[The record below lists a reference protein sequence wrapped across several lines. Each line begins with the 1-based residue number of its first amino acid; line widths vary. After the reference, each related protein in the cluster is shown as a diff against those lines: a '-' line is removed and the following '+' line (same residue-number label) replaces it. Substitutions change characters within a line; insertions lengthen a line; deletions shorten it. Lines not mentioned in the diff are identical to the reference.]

1 MELFSEQQSMGLRR
15 SLVHHNGWLGAA
27 NWRVEA
33 LGHEE
38 SSSCVAQ
45 GFSPVYGVIF

>member
-1 MELFSEQQSMGLRR
+1 VDE
-15 SLVHHNGWLGAA
+15 NGWLVAA
-27 NWRVEA
+27 NRRAEA

-45 GFSPVYGVIF
+45 GFSPSMELFSEQPLVRSGCTL